1 MIITKNKM
9 VLLKNNNMMFL
20 AMTVKVRTLAVR
32 KNRIRNLRFKKKS
45 KVRSR
50 IQNLEMMIHLLNK
63 KMSLFLMIIL
73 MSMVVEVKL
82 FRRMFQLKAVKK

>member
-1 MIITKNKM
+1 M

>member
-1 MIITKNKM
+1 MTITKNKM

-20 AMTVKVRTLAVR
+20 AMTRKVRTLAVR

-45 KVRSR
+45 KFRSR
-50 IQNLEMMIHLLNK
+50 IQSLEMMIHLLNK